1 MAKIK
6 LKKTA
11 AKADTTAP
19 VKQKPAKLSVARVR
33 EISDS
38 LDKRATFER
47 QTSDMIGSGMDAAK
61 KVGKKTDYMGRDEK
75 QNNEAIISRLNKA
88 DILNSNA
95 ARYRS
100 LANSASKKK

>member
-19 VKQKPAKLSVARVR
+19 AKQKPAKLSVARVR

-38 LDKRATFER
+38 LRK
-47 QTSDMIGSGMDAAK
+47 QSGLVGVGSPLSMLNKNSTPADSANAYKAGFARIEEAEKNKKESNRLRLLADAAVS
-61 KVGKKTDYMGRDEK
+61 KV
-75 QNNEAIISRLNKA
+75 
-88 DILNSNA
+88 
-95 ARYRS
+95 
-100 LANSASKKK
+100 KKK